1 MDVLH
6 AARCP
11 YTSVVDACLT
21 RGWRSEFKNPPHDLD
36 GRRVSPARARAACE
50 RTAQARRRLA
60 SVSLL
65 LPLPASF
72 PTFLLTVLRSV
83 KSSPFRA
90 CPATCRSTRGMTTT
104 VPTRV
109 RPRAIPRAGRGEQAT
124 RDLRRQRISA
134 GRAAGSPA
142 SRLAR
147 PSRERH
153 LEQRQEAAETR
164 AHRDADH
171 RRRRPSAVHDK
182 STVLQEARVF
192 NQSPIS
198 PRACRSLLARI
209 VYLLYCGETFSTQ
222 EATQLFFGVTKLFQH
237 KDVRPAFFSASGSPP
252 EPTASCS
259 RH

>member
-21 RGWRSEFKNPPHDLD
+21 RGWRSKFKNPPHDLD
-36 GRRVSPARARAACE
+36 GRRVSPAPAPGRRPRANGSGQASPRERLVAA
-50 RTAQARRRLA
+50 
-60 SVSLL
+60 
-65 LPLPASF
+65 PLPASF

-153 LEQRQEAAETR
+153 LEQRQEAAET
-164 AHRDADH
+164 
-171 RRRRPSAVHDK
+171 
-182 STVLQEARVF
+182 
-192 NQSPIS
+192 
-198 PRACRSLLARI
+198 
-209 VYLLYCGETFSTQ
+209 
-222 EATQLFFGVTKLFQH
+222 
-237 KDVRPAFFSASGSPP
+237 
-252 EPTASCS
+252 
-259 RH
+259 